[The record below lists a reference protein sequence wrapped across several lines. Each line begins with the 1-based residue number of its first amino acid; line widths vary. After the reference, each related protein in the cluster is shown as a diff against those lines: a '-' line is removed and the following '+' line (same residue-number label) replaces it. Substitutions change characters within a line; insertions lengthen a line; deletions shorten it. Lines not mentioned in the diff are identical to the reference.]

1 MVIAAWSWAIGIVL
15 LKRLPVAVPT
25 VALTGWM
32 MLAGG
37 VPILIAAIPLETAR
51 LAMPSPLAM
60 GGMAYNTFI
69 AFMFCYWAWNRIVLT
84 VPVAVSS
91 LSSLLT
97 PLVGVLGGML
107 LLGESPGWGE
117 FLGTAFILGAVATV
131 VLPERRG

>member
-1 MVIAAWSWAIGIVL
+1 
-15 LKRLPVAVPT
+15 
-25 VALTGWM
+25 

-69 AFMFCYWAWNRIVLT
+69 AFMFCYWAWNRIVLM

-91 LSSLLT
+91 LSALIT
-97 PLVGVLGGML
+97 PLIGVLGGVVF
-107 LLGESPGWGE
+107 LGESLGWHE
-117 FLGTAFILGAVATV
+117 ILAALLILSAVATV
-131 VLPERRG
+131 SWRR